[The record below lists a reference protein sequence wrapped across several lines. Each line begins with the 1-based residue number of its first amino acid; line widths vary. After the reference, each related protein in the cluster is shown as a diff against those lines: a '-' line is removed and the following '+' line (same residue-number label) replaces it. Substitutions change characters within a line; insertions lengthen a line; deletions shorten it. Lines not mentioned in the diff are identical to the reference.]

1 MCKFE
6 FKTYKQ
12 KKETVETFAWFYHV
26 CHALSLQRMRK
37 SNYPV
42 WYQKGHFLG

>member
-1 MCKFE
+1 MSLGAERNSERGKG
-6 FKTYKQ
+6 
-12 KKETVETFAWFYHV
+12 FAWFYHV

-42 WYQKGHFLG
+42 WYQKGHLLG